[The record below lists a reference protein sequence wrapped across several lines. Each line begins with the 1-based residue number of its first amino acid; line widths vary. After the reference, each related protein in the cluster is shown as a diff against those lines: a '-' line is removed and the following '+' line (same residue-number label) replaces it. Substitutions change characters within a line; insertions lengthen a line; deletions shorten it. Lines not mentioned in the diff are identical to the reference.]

1 MRFRQY
7 FAKGICV
14 KIVLCPSIKEQKSL
28 TIILKKLTLKTEL
41 IFFGL
46 IATDGSIS
54 SDLKNE
60 KRRKLSIK
68 LKAEDVHI

>member
-1 MRFRQY
+1 MSIYQRTKVFDDY
-7 FAKGICV
+7 FK
-14 KIVLCPSIKEQKSL
+14 KINSEDRAY
-28 TIILKKLTLKTEL
+28 
-41 IFFGL
+41 FFGL